1 MFDVTAAEFHRLG
14 NGQHSAQ
21 PIYSPTWVPTRH
33 TLGQRPPFLF
43 QAFTAVYQLL
53 GVRMLAAS
61 SYHPNGKGG
70 VMWVNH
76 TMTKMLAMVVNG
88 QDDWDL
94 QLLHVEFA
102 YNDSVSTATGLVP
115 SEVHMGRLPRLLLT
129 VFQRTGVAGRQRVAR
144 DHLAYCDQA
153 TDRQHRANDIVRN
166 HHALAVSHVNR
177 RNSALAEALRPA
189 SKFAVGG

>member
-1 MFDVTAAEFHRLG
+1 
-14 NGQHSAQ
+14 
-21 PIYSPTWVPTRH
+21 
-33 TLGQRPPFLF
+33 
-43 QAFTAVYQLL
+43 
-53 GVRMLAAS
+53 MLAAS
-61 SYHPNGKGG
+61 SYHPNGEGG

-115 SEVHMGRLPRLLLT
+115 SEVHMGRLPRLLPT

-166 HHALAVSHVNR
+166 HHALAVCHVNR

-189 SKFAVGG
+189 SKFAVGGKAWV